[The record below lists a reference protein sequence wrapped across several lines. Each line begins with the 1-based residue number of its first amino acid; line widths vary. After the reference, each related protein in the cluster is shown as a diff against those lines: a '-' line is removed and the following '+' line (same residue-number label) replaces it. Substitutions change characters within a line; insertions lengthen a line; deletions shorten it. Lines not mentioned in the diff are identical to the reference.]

1 MKMKVKC
8 FTEEFN
14 DELLY
19 KAKLSPRLRY
29 HYNLHNSYSEPVQRL
44 AIGLQYGSYIPPHYH
59 ALSSQ
64 WEFFHI
70 IKGHI
75 LLMIF
80 SHKGIVEDIFE
91 LGKGSNIYAA
101 EIPPMTCHTLI
112 CKSSDAIIYEWKQ
125 GPFDSKNAKVIPYWS
140 PPESYEKH
148 SREYIVQYLLSL
160 SIGERVSIL
169 IN

>member
-1 MKMKVKC
+1 MKVKF

-14 DELLY
+14 NELLS

-29 HYNLHNSYSEPVQRL
+29 HYNLHNNYSDPVQRI

-75 LLMIF
+75 SLMLF
-80 SHKGIVEDIFE
+80 SHEGIVLDIID
-91 LGKGSNIYAA
+91 LGEGSNIYAA

-112 CKSSDAIIYEWKQ
+112 CKSPDAIIYEWKQ
-125 GPFDSKNAKVIPYWS
+125 GPFDSKEAKIIPRWA
-140 PPESYEKH
+140 PLESYENY
-148 SREYIVQYLLSL
+148 SREYIIQYLLSL
-160 SIGERVSIL
+160 SIGERVHIL
-169 IN
+169 TN